1 MTCKISSEKRTR
13 KNNPEEGTGTELL
26 VIRRDTGHDPASRE
40 LTVSIGRQASKSL
53 KDQSPRYHW
62 NQNWQRDIGLQK

>member
-13 KNNPEEGTGTELL
+13 KNNPEQGTGTELL
-26 VIRRDTGHDPASRE
+26 VTRRDTGHDPASRE
-40 LTVSIGRQASKSL
+40 LTVAVGRQDSKSL
-53 KDQSPRYHW
+53 KDQSPGYPW